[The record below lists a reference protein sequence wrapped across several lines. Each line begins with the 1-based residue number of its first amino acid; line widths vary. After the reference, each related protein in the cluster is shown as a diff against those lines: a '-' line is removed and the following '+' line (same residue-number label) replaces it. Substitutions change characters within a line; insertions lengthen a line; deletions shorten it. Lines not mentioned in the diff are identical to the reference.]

1 MQFKITTPVGVTIV
15 VIALLLCVF
24 VFWKSQAAAS
34 DPTGG
39 KGIPRTDGLTETQKA
54 GMDIMNRAARPD
66 LASPAK

>member
-1 MQFKITTPVGVTIV
+1 MQFKITTSVAVTIV

-24 VFWKSQAAAS
+24 VLWKSQAAAS

-39 KGIPRTDGLTETQKA
+39 KGIPRTDGLSETQKT

-66 LASPAK
+66 QAPAAK